1 MNTIIIG
8 AGQAGLATGRQLQ
21 QLGEDFVILDG
32 NARVGDQWRS
42 HWDSL
47 RLYSP
52 AKYDGLP
59 GLAFPGDPWHYPG
72 KDEVA
77 DYLASYAAHFRLPIR
92 HSTRVDTL
100 ERIDDRW
107 IVTTGREQ
115 LAADNVVVATGTFGR
130 TPHLPDCAVDL
141 DPAIRQLHSS
151 EYRRP
156 EQLKDGPVL
165 VVGGSHSGTDIAY
178 EVARTHE
185 TILCGRDPGQVP
197 FRPGGRGQ
205 VLVWPL
211 LLFAWRHVLTRRT
224 PMGRKEMGEVRFHGG
239 PMIRVKR
246 GDLLARGVERVHDRV
261 TGVRDGR
268 PELENG
274 RVLDVANV
282 VWATGFRQVFDWIKP
297 AVIGADGW
305 PREYRGIAEGMPGL
319 FFCGLS
325 FQYAFS
331 SMVLP
336 GVGRDAAYIARR
348 IAARAGADRS
358 LAAA

>member
-8 AGQAGLATGRQLQ
+8 AGQAGLATGYHLQ
-21 QLGEDFVILDG
+21 RLGESFTILDG
-32 NARVGDQWRS
+32 NARLGDQWRS

-72 KDEVA
+72 KEEVA
-77 DYLASYAAHFRLPIR
+77 DYLSSYADHFALPIR
-92 HSTRVDTL
+92 PSTRVDRL
-100 ERIDDRW
+100 ERRDGRW
-107 IVTTGREQ
+107 IVGAGREE

-130 TPHLPDCAVDL
+130 TPYLPDCAVDL
-141 DPAIRQLHSS
+141 DPSIRQLHSS

-156 EQLKDGPVL
+156 EQLKEGPVL

-178 EVARTHE
+178 EVAQTHP
-185 TILCGRDPGQVP
+185 TVLAGRDPGQMP
-197 FRPGGRGQ
+197 FKPGRPGQ
-205 VLVWPL
+205 KLFWPVF
-211 LLFAWRHVLTRRT
+211 LFVGRHVITRRS
-224 PMGRKEMGEVRFHGG
+224 PVGKAAMEDLRHHGG

-246 GDLLARGVERVHDRV
+246 ADLLARGVERVPDRV
-261 TGVRDGR
+261 VGAQDGR
-268 PELENG
+268 PLLADG
-274 RVLDVANV
+274 RVLEVANV
-282 VWATGFRQVFDWIKP
+282 VWATGFQQVFDWIKLP
-297 AVIGADGW
+297 VAGPDGW
-305 PREYRGIAEGMPGL
+305 PREYRGVATDAPGL
-319 FFCGLS
+319 FFCGLC
-325 FQYAFS
+325 FQYSFS